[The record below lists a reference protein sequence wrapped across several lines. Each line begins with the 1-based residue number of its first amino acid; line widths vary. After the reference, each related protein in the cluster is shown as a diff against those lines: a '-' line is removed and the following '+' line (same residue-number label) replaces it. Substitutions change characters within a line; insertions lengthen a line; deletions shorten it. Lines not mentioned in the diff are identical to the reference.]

1 VLPTNRDANEATD
14 RDEDVATDR
23 DDDVAANISI
33 EARFTSRPL

>member
-1 VLPTNRDANEATD
+1 VLPNNRDADEATD

-33 EARFTSRPL
+33 EAPFASRPL